1 MKYLDTFNLSGKVAF
16 ITGGSRGLGLEIA
29 EALHEAGAKVALMAR
44 REQYFAEAL
53 QSIPD
58 ALCILGDVSSEDDV
72 KRAVAECEAKLGSV
86 DILVNSAGIS
96 WGAPAIDM
104 PAEKFRQVMQ
114 VNVDGS
120 FYACKAVA
128 PGMIKKG
135 YGKIINIASVAGI
148 KGEPGDV
155 LDAVGYSSSKAA
167 VIGMTRDLANKWG
180 QHGIR
185 VNAIAPGFF
194 PTKMTEKVIPRITE
208 RLQQHNPLKRAGKP
222 GELGGV
228 GLFLAS
234 AASDY
239 VNGHTLVVDGG
250 GVA

>member
-1 MKYLDTFNLSGKVAF
+1 MKYLDTFKLDGKVAF
-16 ITGGSRGLGLEIA
+16 ITGGSRGLGLEIS

-44 REQYFAEAL
+44 REAYFAEAL

-58 ALCILGDVSSEDDV
+58 ALCIIGDVSSEDDV
-72 KRAVAECEAKLGSV
+72 KRAVAECEAKLGVV
-86 DILVNSAGIS
+86 DILVNAAGIS

-120 FYACKAVA
+120 FYAAKAVA

-135 YGKIINIASVAGI
+135 YGKIINIASIAGI
-148 KGEPGDV
+148 K
-155 LDAVGYSSSKAA
+155 GYSSSKAA

-180 QHGIR
+180 PLGIR

-208 RLQQHNPLKRAGKP
+208 RLQEHNPLRRAGKP
-222 GELGGV
+222 GEMGGA

-250 GVA
+250 SVA

>member
-1 MKYLDTFNLSGKVAF
+1 MKYLDAFKLDNKVAF

-44 REQYFAEAL
+44 REAYFAEARV
-53 QSIPD
+53 SIPD
-58 ALCILGDVSSEDDV
+58 ALCIIGDVSSEDDV
-72 KRAVAECEAKLGSV
+72 KRAVAECEAKLGGV
-86 DILVNSAGIS
+86 DILVNAAGIS
-96 WGAPAIDM
+96 WGAPAVDM

-120 FYACKAVA
+120 FYAAKVVA

-148 KGEPGDV
+148 KGEPADV

-222 GELGGV
+222 GEIGGV
-228 GLFLAS
+228 GLFLAC